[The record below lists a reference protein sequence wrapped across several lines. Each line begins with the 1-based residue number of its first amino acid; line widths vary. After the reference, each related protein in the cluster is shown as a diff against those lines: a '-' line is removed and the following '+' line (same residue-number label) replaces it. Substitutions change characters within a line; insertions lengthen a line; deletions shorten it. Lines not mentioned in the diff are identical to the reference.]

1 MGDKLFV
8 NIEKSVASDFC
19 ESVKSVV
26 SGIGTKIL
34 QKRYLGIIKGIPLSF
49 NASEFKMHSGVV
61 DANRIGLSQTIKL
74 DFSDSFAKRDAM
86 KNGVKIGYEI
96 FRIYDFVSVPRCCFK
111 CRSPDHFINDCTSQV
126 ENVRA
131 APKITFFRKMR
142 PVQIDLNVQTA
153 AILTLHI
160 VYYVQCSSL
169 VLRPL

>member
-26 SGIGTKIL
+26 SSIGKKIL

-49 NASEFKMHSGVV
+49 NASEFKTYSGVV
-61 DANRIGLSQTIKL
+61 DANRIGLSQTVKL

-111 CRSPDHFINDCTSQV
+111 CRSPDHFINEFTSQV
-126 ENVRA
+126 EKCARCAENH
-131 APKITFFRKMR
+131 IFRKMR
-142 PVQIDLNVQTA
+142 PVKIDLNVQTV
-153 AILTLHI
+153 AIFIHLI
-160 VYYVQCSSL
+160 VYYVQ
-169 VLRPL
+169 